1 MRQYMMRITAYA
13 DRLLEDLELVEWPPS
28 TLEMQKNWIGKSEG
42 LEITFP
48 FLKPLQSG
56 LEGIRIFTT
65 RPDTIFGVTYM
76 VVAPEHP
83 IVSEITTPEQKQK
96 VEEYQK
102 TSSLKSDLDRMELNK
117 KKQGFLQELLFLI
130 LQILL
135 KKFRFGSAIMCY
147 TDTEQE
153 RSWPF
158 RLMIKET
165 LSLQEPSD

>member
-1 MRQYMMRITAYA
+1 
-13 DRLLEDLELVEWPPS
+13 
-28 TLEMQKNWIGKSEG
+28 
-42 LEITFP
+42 
-48 FLKPLQSG
+48 
-56 LEGIRIFTT
+56 
-65 RPDTIFGVTYM
+65 M

-117 KKQGFLQELLFLI
+117 EKTGVLQELLFLI